1 MYNPKMTTP
10 KKPPASESP
19 SSPSE
24 KPDGSSGAVPDAS
37 SVPSGNDLRELAV
50 AMNRLA
56 DSLNRLTD
64 MAREAKAENP
74 DWAKFP
80 STLIDLCKRL
90 TILST
95 RLR

>member
-1 MYNPKMTTP
+1 M
-10 KKPPASESP
+10 
-19 SSPSE
+19 
-24 KPDGSSGAVPDAS
+24 
-37 SVPSGNDLRELAV
+37 RELAV